1 LFITSGSDWRSQ
13 NDGLWQA
20 GSQVNNPCPVGFRV
34 PTLAEWEAETNIT
47 NSATAFEKL
56 KLVEAGQRFANSA
69 TLTGTGDSGLYWSAS
84 VNGTNA
90 ARIRVD
96 DGGVS
101 FAQRTRKRSLQRL
114 AIILFF
120 LPALGQEVYIDVAQ
134 RLILKINVL

>member
-1 LFITSGSDWRSQ
+1 MMDCGKQAAKSTIPVLLVFAFLLSQSGR
-13 NDGLWQA
+13 
-20 GSQVNNPCPVGFRV
+20 RRR
-34 PTLAEWEAETNIT
+34 I

-101 FAQRTRKRSLQRL
+101 FGANERAKRSVRC
-114 AIILFF
+114 
-120 LPALGQEVYIDVAQ
+120 
-134 RLILKINVL
+134 LKD

>member
-1 LFITSGSDWRSQ
+1 LFITSGSDWRSTQ

-34 PTLAEWEAETNIT
+34 LAEWEAETIS

-84 VNGTNA
+84 VNGTA

-101 FAQRTRKRSLQRL
+101 FGANERARVDQCVAQRL
-114 AIILFF
+114 AIILSFF
-120 LPALGQEVYIDVAQ
+120 LPLGRKFI
-134 RLILKINVL
+134 

>member
-1 LFITSGSDWRSQ
+1 
-13 NDGLWQA
+13 
-20 GSQVNNPCPVGFRV
+20 VGGGD
-34 PTLAEWEAETNIT
+34 EYK

-101 FAQRTRKRSLQRL
+101 FGANERARVDQCVASKTSNYTFLSSCPWAGSLYRWRV
-114 AIILFF
+114 AIFF
-120 LPALGQEVYIDVAQ
+120 
-134 RLILKINVL
+134 LKINVL

>member
-1 LFITSGSDWRSQ
+1 MMDCGK
-13 NDGLWQA
+13 QA
-20 GSQVNNPCPVGFRV
+20 AKSTIPVLLVFAFL
-34 PTLAEWEAETNIT
+34 LAEWEAETNIT

-96 DGGVS
+96 DGVS
-101 FAQRTRKRSLQRL
+101 LAPTNAQ
-114 AIILFF
+114 
-120 LPALGQEVYIDVAQ
+120 G
-134 RLILKINVL
+134 